1 MTDDKV
7 IAEYKAYLVRK
18 LSEALGRTVDESEI
32 SISVQLR
39 TADVEPGD
47 YRPGGMG
54 TEDINQ
60 MQFEDDDEPIL

>member
-1 MTDDKV
+1 MTDDQ
-7 IAEYKAYLVRK
+7 ILREYKAYLVRK
-18 LSEALGRTVDESEI
+18 LSEALGRNVDESEI

-39 TADVEPGD
+39 TADVADGD

-60 MQFEDDDEPIL
+60 MQFEDDDEHIL